1 MTILSDVLG
10 SSAATTSSSNA
21 GGVVVEVDFGSSF
34 TDYVAVNVSGQT
46 WVDSSTAIT
55 VTPYADSEESIE
67 VLMMNFRCVVGDR
80 VAGDGFTLHVFA
92 PNEARGVYYFS
103 CVGGT

>member
-1 MTILSDVLG
+1 MSRLTDVLG
-10 SSAATTSSSNA
+10 ESAAAATPGSG
-21 GGVVVEVDFGSSF
+21 GGVVVEVDFGSTF
-34 TDYVAVNVSGQT
+34 TDYVAVNVSGQS

-55 VTPYADSEESIE
+55 VTPYADAEESIE

-92 PNEARGVYYFS
+92 PNEARGIYYFS